1 MWRSLITWLRV
12 VVNSLTENRRRCHLQ
27 GNWRSCFL
35 IDSPPNPAERAIRTL
50 EEQVKAWDRLGFV
63 RSGRLPKVT
72 LDDRTVAEAG
82 ETLRFGGSSSADT
95 RAPSIPPEPSI
106 ASDGESDSW
115 TQVNSRCRFRAKTLY
130 PEVVEAMKRL
140 RGIAPILDGVTDVE
154 MDSLDSGALKLSADG
169 NDVRNASMAPVVG
182 SLKYEPTVLTSTCV
196 SARSNT

>member
-12 VVNSLTENRRRCHLQ
+12 VVNSLTEKRRRCHLQ
-27 GNWRSCFL
+27 RNWRSCFL

-63 RSGRLPKVT
+63 RSGRLPKVK

-82 ETLRFGGSSSADT
+82 ETLRSGESSSAGT

-115 TQVNSRCRFRAKTLY
+115 TKVNSRCRFRAKTLY
-130 PEVVEAMKRL
+130 PEVVEAKKRL

-154 MDSLDSGALKLSADG
+154 MDSLYSGSRKRALMETTCAMPPS
-169 NDVRNASMAPVVG
+169 S
-182 SLKYEPTVLTSTCV
+182 TSQ
-196 SARSNT
+196 